1 MMDEQTHPYGINA
14 EAIESGWGRVP
25 LLLAPFYLLF
35 RPGRFML
42 GYGYHA
48 SIVIVLLT
56 AWIVGSGR
64 MTNWVV
70 NQQRLNADPLPMRI
84 DSWLVLWGVII
95 GLGALR
101 AVAEYGLGG
110 LWVWLRLRICG
121 VRGNQWRASS
131 RISIFARSIEMVP
144 LVVLLVYFTVRYD
157 DVGAYLEQPVGIGN
171 YLAGAFMFIAPVSAY
186 IMVRSLCRVRS
197 VWAVVLF
204 LVVPL
209 LWRVAIMAIGLWMAN
224 QVAVQRY
231 TGAYPDTHRPI
242 EHASELIRFDTPDGW
257 TIEQLSDVGES
268 IPISLRVLGD
278 DEFAELVIRVQVR
291 DEVYPVE
298 HDLAQLE
305 AEGRRVSDRADD
317 PNVRIANQVGDGIDY
332 AVSIDGQD
340 YKMYHLRVHF
350 DVDHDVLFRFTASER
365 YWWHAMEGWKQVLSS
380 IEIGDLYGIVPDVSN
395 PTRVEGEGFVVEM
408 PGNWHRVDWGD
419 RKPFTHNTQ
428 IAAKQYSW
436 FTVSMYDRDMSAE
449 DELRMFLNHTIDDTV
464 IATTQMNEW
473 LGLRGFGIEGQ
484 LQETLAGKQQIKA
497 LYVPLSDG
505 RVMVLN
511 MYQASSSSELTDP
524 GFQLIEDTF
533 QLQGVE
539 PASP

>member
-1 MMDEQTHPYGINA
+1 MMDEQTYLHGTKSELLN
-14 EAIESGWGRVP
+14 EQRGRVSIWV
-25 LLLAPFYLLF
+25 APFYLLF

-42 GYGYHA
+42 GFGYHA

-56 AWIVGSGR
+56 AWVVGAGR

-84 DSWLVLWGVII
+84 DSWLVLWGVIFAL
-95 GLGALR
+95 GLLR
-101 AVAEYGLGG
+101 AGAEYTLGG

-131 RISIFARSIEMVP
+131 RIYIFARSIETVP
-144 LVVLLVYFTVRYD
+144 LVVLLVYFSARYD
-157 DVGAYLEQPVGIGN
+157 DVGAYLEQPVGLGN
-171 YLAGAFMFIAPVSAY
+171 YLAGAFMFIAPVSAF

-209 LWRVAIMAIGLWMAN
+209 LWRMAIMAFGLWMAH
-224 QVAVQRY
+224 QVTGQRY

-278 DEFAELVIRVQVR
+278 VQFAELVVRVQVR
-291 DEVYPVE
+291 DEVDPIE

-305 AEGRRVSDRADD
+305 AEGRLVSNHADD

-332 AVSIDGQD
+332 SVSIDEQS

-380 IEIGDLYGIVPDVSN
+380 IEIGDLYGIVPDVTN
-395 PTRVEGEGFVVEM
+395 PLRVEGEGFVLDM

-464 IATTQMNEW
+464 IATTPMNEW
-473 LGLRGFGIEGQ
+473 LGLRGFGVEAQI
-484 LQETLAGKQQIKA
+484 QETLAGKQQIKA

-524 GFQLIEDTF
+524 GFQLIEDSF
-533 QLQGVE
+533 QLQSVE